1 MGKIES
7 PSVFC
12 GMMKEKVERFVER
25 SGSFHW
31 AWIILATCFVNLFI
45 NYSVRLGYGV
55 VLPEMIRT
63 LGFGRAAGG
72 TIFNAY
78 LFSYLALTP
87 FTGYLT
93 DRLGARRVIT
103 SCSLILGLGILLMG
117 TINSLW
123 MACLF
128 YAITGLGATGMWTPV
143 ITVVQRWFSL
153 NRRGLALGIL
163 STGYGLGFAT
173 MGVAFPWVVHHFNW
187 RYAWYF
193 LGTGA
198 LVMVLVNGLLL
209 RSDPEDS
216 GYLPWGQMNEPSS
229 VIETD
234 VKAHAKRGS
243 LSIAFKNTRF
253 WLIGLSYF
261 SISYSLY
268 GITTFMVD
276 YARGQIGLPLEKASL
291 LATVHGISQ
300 VVGVLTILPLS
311 DYLGRRRT
319 IIISNSFITVCLIGI
334 LFTGNS
340 WGILFIL
347 IGFMA
352 LFYGATFPIYGA
364 CAGDYF
370 PRDMMGTVIG
380 AWTPFYGLGA
390 ILVNWVTGIL
400 RDTTGIYDHAFTI
413 NAAMAALGLFLICLV
428 KKR

>member
-1 MGKIES
+1 
-7 PSVFC
+7 
-12 GMMKEKVERFVER
+12 VERKI
-25 SGSFHW
+25 SFHW

-55 VLPEMIRT
+55 ALPEMIHT

-72 TIFNAY
+72 SIYNAY
-78 LFSYLALTP
+78 LFSYIALTP
-87 FTGYLT
+87 LTGYLT
-93 DRLGARRVIT
+93 DRFGARSVIT
-103 SCSLILGLGILLMG
+103 SCCLILGLGVLLMG

-128 YAITGLGATGMWTPV
+128 YSIAGLGATGMWTPV
-143 ITVVQRWFSL
+143 ITVVQRWFSP

-173 MGVAFPWVVHHFNW
+173 MGVAFPWIVYHFNW

-198 LVMVLVNGLLL
+198 MVMVLINGLLL
-209 RSDPEDS
+209 RSDPENS
-216 GYLPWGQMNEPSS
+216 GYLPWGQMNETSQTN
-229 VIETD
+229 ETD
-234 VKAHAKRGS
+234 AIIHTNSSPLS
-243 LSIAFKNTRF
+243 LVFKNIRF
-253 WLIGLSYF
+253 WIIGLSYF
-261 SISYSLY
+261 SINYSLY

-276 YARGQIGLPLEKASL
+276 YAKYQIGLPLEKASL

-311 DYLGRRRT
+311 DYLGRKRT
-319 IIISNSFITVCLIGI
+319 IIISNSFITACLIGI

-340 WGILFIL
+340 WEMLFIL
-347 IGFMA
+347 VGIMA

-370 PRDMMGTVIG
+370 PRDVMGTVIG

-390 ILVNWVTGIL
+390 ILVHWVSGTL
-400 RDTTGIYDHAFTI
+400 RDTTGVYDYAFMI
-413 NAAMAALGLFLICLV
+413 NVAMAAGGLFLMCLV
-428 KKR
+428 KKSKCN